1 MHDATEHHHND
12 IDNDDSEF
20 AEFAEESRGILRELE
35 RLAGGWGL
43 TVAVRSF
50 EDIGLEAGNAGGLYL
65 SQGSAA
71 EFGLGSAT
79 ALVSIEAVRREQP
92 SGYWPDLLCSIVAHE
107 LAHHAVDM
115 FERQRGRDPVCVP
128 REVMRRV
135 LQMDACEVAS
145 VFRNQQVPPWSNHEP
160 ATFIRATAH
169 ITYRMGAEGF
179 WPVPHWTI
187 AANAYALSPTS
198 WYTSCLQDELE
209 AFVHKPI
216 AEILSQPVPVGMV
229 SLFADDV
236 TRWCRRQEQQQ
247 HDTDATDTDGNP
259 PTGGEIPIPGKSQ
272 RLGSSR
278 QLPPCEDSS
287 EEPSSQTM

>member
-1 MHDATEHHHND
+1 MNATEHHHND
-12 IDNDDSEF
+12 TDTDAGTDTDFMEF
-20 AEFAEESRGILRELE
+20 AQESRGILRELE

-65 SQGSAA
+65 SEDSAA
-71 EFGLGSAT
+71 EFGLQSAT
-79 ALVSIEAVRREQP
+79 ALVSLEAVRREQP

-135 LQMDACEVAS
+135 LQMDAREVAS

-187 AANAYALSPTS
+187 PANAYALSPTS
-198 WYTSCLQDELE
+198 WYMSCLRDELE
-209 AFVHKPI
+209 AFIHKPLT
-216 AEILSQPVPVGMV
+216 EILSLPVPVGV
-229 SLFADDV
+229 VALFADDAA
-236 TRWCRRQEQQQ
+236 RWCRQQ
-247 HDTDATDTDGNP
+247 HRTTDTDGNP
-259 PTGGEIPIPGKSQ
+259 PTGGKIPIPGKRQ

-278 QLPPCEDSS
+278 PSPLSEDSS
-287 EEPSSQTM
+287 EEPSSATM